1 MSRSV
6 LKFKYFKNYSILRL
20 TCVNKQPSNFV
31 IQECVQ
37 VQLRYLRCH
46 FFRRQPDPPSRSL
59 LRIRIPLSRHLPSM
73 VTVSRITS
81 LVKRNTFEINA
92 KNKDN
97 LKFMRFFP
105 PSSEGGPR
113 PESSLPFS

>member
-59 LRIRIPLSRHLPSM
+59 LRIRIPLSGHLPSM

-81 LVKRNTFEINA
+81 LVKRNTFEMNA
-92 KNKDN
+92 KQ
-97 LKFMRFFP
+97 RQPQIHEIFP

-113 PESSLPFS
+113 LESSLPFS